1 MSAVFR
7 HHTGE
12 LPLLISVPHDG
23 RDIPDDIHGRMTDLG
38 RSIPDTD
45 WDVAK
50 LYEFATDLGAGTVVA
65 PPPPPPPPPP
75 PHFSRYVIDLN
86 RSAEDSALYPGQVV
100 TGLCPEQTFGGEAIY
115 RSGGVGE
122 NEKAG
127 RVDQYWRPYHEHIRA
142 ALASLRETHGY
153 ALLWDAHSIPSV
165 VPRLFDGE
173 LPELNLGSNG
183 GASCGKSIEDAVTA
197 EALSSP
203 FDVVLNGRFKGG
215 YITRHYGDPDND
227 VHAVQLEIAQ
237 RAYMTENATS
247 LDAKKAAVLRDTL
260 RKILNTFLGAATK

>member
-1 MSAVFR
+1 VSSVFR

-45 WDVAK
+45 WDVAN
-50 LYEFATDLGAGTVVA
+50 LYEFATDLGASIVVA
-65 PPPPPPPPPP
+65 N
-75 PHFSRYVIDLN
+75 FSRYVIDLN

-100 TGLCPEQTFGGEAIY
+100 TGLCPEQTFAGEAIY
-115 RSGGVGE
+115 RSGGVDE
-122 NEKAG
+122 NEKAD
-127 RVDQYWRPYHEHIRA
+127 RVDRYWRPYHEHIRA
-142 ALASLRETHGY
+142 TLASLRDKHGY

-183 GASCGKSIEDAVTA
+183 GASCGKSIQDAVTA
-197 EALSSP
+197 EALSSS
-203 FDVVLNGRFKGG
+203 FDTVLNGRFKGG

-227 VHAVQLEIAQ
+227 VHALQLEIAQ
-237 RAYMTENATS
+237 RAYMTENTTS
-247 LDAKKAAVLRDTL
+247 LDAKKAAVLRNTL